1 MVTTD
6 HQDCAVIA
14 PAGTPPG
21 LLEEFWRYD
30 RALLADDRATLD
42 ALCPPGPHALSAAH
56 GQVPTR
62 RVVEVRVRPLG
73 ADAALVTARTRDGDA
88 DGAQTQVWQRG
99 AAGQWLVAWQVTL
112 PAAPSCATAPHSPAG
127 TPPSATETPHSPTET
142 PHSATE
148 TPHSPAGTPHSA
160 TETPHS
166 PAGTPASATETP
178 ASAGKAPASPSTTP
192 HSSGTASADSAPFD
206 RTVWRAVGDPLVA
219 ARAPGP
225 LDGVGIAVKD
235 LFAVAGQPI
244 GAGVAAWLAEQRP
257 QTETAPALAELLD
270 AGAHIVGIAR
280 TDEFAY
286 SLTGANAHYGTPPNP
301 AAPDRVSGGSTGGP
315 AAAVALGQ
323 AAVGLG
329 TDTAGSIRVPASYQG
344 LVGVRSTHGAIDR
357 DGLLPLARS
366 FDAIGWLTKDVAAA
380 TAIARVL
387 LGGPDGTGRPADR
400 TLRLP
405 TVEAMAAPEV
415 VEAFSAVVERA
426 AAAGLLP
433 PVHGVDLPHARLER
447 WAEAFRTVQAWEAWQ
462 AHGRWLTAHP
472 NALGPDVGGR
482 FAQASRVSEDEAAHA
497 LAVTAEAAGRLT
509 ELLSG
514 AVLALPTAP
523 GPAPSR
529 TATGQ
534 QFETARAATLRM
546 TCLAGLAGA
555 PAVSLPLLRSAD
567 GLPVGLCL
575 VGTPGRDLDLLTLAA
590 GLETSP

>member
-30 RALLADDRATLD
+30 RALLAADRATLD
-42 ALCPPGPHALSAAH
+42 ALFPPGPHTLSADGSGPLSGHAALGPLRAAH
-56 GQVPTR
+56 GRVPTR
-62 RVVEVRVRPLG
+62 RVVEVQVRPLG
-73 ADAALVTARTRDGDA
+73 ADAALVTARTRDGEA
-88 DGAQTQVWQRG
+88 DGSQTQVWQRG
-99 AAGQWLVAWQVTL
+99 TAGRWLVAWQVTL
-112 PAAPSCATAPHSPAG
+112 PAAPSCATAPHSPTTA
-127 TPPSATETPHSPTET
+127 PHSPT
-142 PHSATE
+142 A
-148 TPHSPAGTPHSA
+148 TPHSPAETPPSS
-160 TETPHS
+160 TETP
-166 PAGTPASATETP
+166 P
-178 ASAGKAPASPSTTP
+178 SAGKASASPSTTP
-192 HSSGTASADSAPFD
+192 HSSGEAAADSAPFD

-329 TDTAGSIRVPASYQG
+329 TDTAGSIRIPASYQG
-344 LVGVRSTHGAIDR
+344 LVGLRSTHGSIDR
-357 DGLLPLARS
+357 DGVLPLARS
-366 FDAIGWLTKDVAAA
+366 FDAIGWLTEDVAAS

-433 PVHGVDLPHARLER
+433 PVHGVDLPHAQLER
-447 WAEAFRTVQAWEAWQ
+447 WVEAFRTVQAWEAWQ
-462 AHGRWLTAHP
+462 AHGCWLTAHP
-472 NALGPDVGGR
+472 DALGPDVAGR
-482 FAQASRVSEDEAAHA
+482 FAQASRVSEDEAARA

-529 TATGQ
+529 AATGQ

-575 VGTPGRDLDLLTLAA
+575 VGAPGSDLDLLTLAA
-590 GLETSP
+590 GLETSPRPA